1 MSGSGWWSLGPA
13 PRWLRGRVG
22 FGVGLALTM
31 LACTGDQATAP
42 SESPAA
48 ADQLL
53 GGEGGLLG
61 TSLLGQLLRCNPLPP
76 AHAAS
81 VIGPG
86 GGTLLVGPHKLVVP
100 AGALSRTLT
109 ITADSPS
116 DTVNSIRFEP
126 QGLYFEAGHPARLT
140 MSYAN
145 CPLLPKVLP
154 KRIAYTTDLLRI
166 LQLLLSLDNVLL
178 QRVSADIAHFSRYAI
193 AW

>member
-1 MSGSGWWSLGPA
+1 
-13 PRWLRGRVG
+13 
-22 FGVGLALTM
+22 VGLALTI

-48 ADQLL
+48 PEQLL
-53 GGEGGLLG
+53 GGDGDILG
-61 TSLLGQLLRCNPLPP
+61 TGLLGQLLRCDPLPP
-76 AHAAS
+76 THAAT

-86 GGTLLVGPHKLVVP
+86 GGTLQIGPHTLVVP

-109 ITADSPS
+109 ITADAPS

-126 QGLYFEAGHPARLT
+126 QGLHFEAGHPARLT

-145 CPLLPKVLP
+145 CPLLARLLP
-154 KRIAYTTDLLRI
+154 KRIAYTTDLLHI
-166 LQLLLSLDNVLL
+166 LQLLLSFDNVLL
-178 QRVSADIAHFSRYAI
+178 HRVSADIAHFSRYAI

>member
-61 TSLLGQLLRCNPLPP
+61 TSLLGQLLRCNPLPA

-145 CPLLPKVLP
+145 CPLLAKVLP